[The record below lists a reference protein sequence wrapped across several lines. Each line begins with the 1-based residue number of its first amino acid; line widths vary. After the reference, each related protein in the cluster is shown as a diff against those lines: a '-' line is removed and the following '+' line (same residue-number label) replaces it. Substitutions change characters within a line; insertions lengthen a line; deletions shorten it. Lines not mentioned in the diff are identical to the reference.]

1 MIRDYRR
8 ELLRI
13 YKTEVGTCLT
23 NLREL
28 KGKTDPR
35 SKSDGNAYRAI
46 LGVNVRRLAHFRKEN
61 PDITG
66 PRCKQL
72 SLAL

>member
-13 YKTEVGTCLT
+13 YKSDIGVCLT

-28 KGKTDPR
+28 KGKTDSL
-35 SKSDGNAYRAI
+35 SKSDREASCVI
-46 LGVNVRRLAHFRKEN
+46 LGVNIRRLANFRKEN